1 MYKSRYTV
9 SIEYKGGSFW
19 ILRRTFLSK
28 INENSSSKNVEE
40 WDSLGHLS
48 ILSAID
54 NALDGKASDLT
65 DLANADSVGK
75 IIKILESNK
84 LI

>member
-1 MYKSRYTV
+1 MDKEDIRSIIADALGKV
-9 SIEYKGGSFW
+9 SV
-19 ILRRTFLSK
+19 
-28 INENSSSKNVEE
+28 NDDNSMDNTEE

-54 NALDGKASDLT
+54 NALDGKAADLT

>member
-1 MYKSRYTV
+1 MDKQDIRSIIADALGKVTV
-9 SIEYKGGSFW
+9 
-19 ILRRTFLSK
+19 
-28 INENSSSKNVEE
+28 NDDNSMDNTEE

-54 NALDGKASDLT
+54 NALDGKAADLT

>member
-1 MYKSRYTV
+1 MDKQDIRSIIADALGKV
-9 SIEYKGGSFW
+9 SV
-19 ILRRTFLSK
+19 
-28 INENSSSKNVEE
+28 NDDNSMDNTEE

-54 NALDGKASDLT
+54 NALDGKAADLT

>member
-1 MYKSRYTV
+1 MDKEDIRSIIADALGKV
-9 SIEYKGGSFW
+9 SV
-19 ILRRTFLSK
+19 
-28 INENSSSKNVEE
+28 NDDNSMDNTEE

-54 NALDGKASDLT
+54 NALDGKAADLT

-75 IIKILESNK
+75 IIKILESNQ

>member
-1 MYKSRYTV
+1 MDKQDIRNIIADALGKV
-9 SIEYKGGSFW
+9 SV
-19 ILRRTFLSK
+19 
-28 INENSSSKNVEE
+28 NDDNSMDNTEE

>member
-1 MYKSRYTV
+1 MDKQDIRSIIADALGKV
-9 SIEYKGGSFW
+9 SV
-19 ILRRTFLSK
+19 
-28 INENSSSKNVEE
+28 NDDNSMDNTEE